1 VVVLLAQRYGS
12 TSIVGYLLAAIG
24 VGALLGS
31 LAYARRP
38 LLAGRPEVMV
48 WLDLILGAVPLAL
61 VPLVGAWPAAGL
73 LGASGFLSGPGAG
86 AQYAVRDQE
95 SPREL
100 NTEIF
105 ALAAGLK
112 ISLSALGA
120 ALAGALLGLGATN
133 LMLACAACQLA
144 GAGVGLALLY
154 GRAAPSEVRG
164 FLGNPGG

>member
-1 VVVLLAQRYGS
+1 
-12 TSIVGYLLAAIG
+12 
-24 VGALLGS
+24 
-31 LAYARRP
+31 
-38 LLAGRPEVMV
+38 MV
-48 WLDLILGAVPLAL
+48 WLDLTLGAVPLAL